1 MSITRTTKA
10 ERDIAKK
17 NRRKIRKKT
26 DDRERD
32 GDSALHISGYLSTAG
47 GTEMEATESPMY
59 IRACQVDSFFF
70 FFFCF
75 LFQPPC
81 AFFFLLLSFR
91 FNLNLQSLMLGRCLE
106 I

>member
-70 FFFCF
+70 LFCF

-81 AFFFLLLSFR
+81 AFFSFA
-91 FNLNLQSLMLGRCLE
+91 FVSF
-106 I
+106 